1 MNDNDK
7 VLFGVVN
14 FRNREA
20 RFGIK
25 QNDRRRH
32 MYIIGKTGMGKSE
45 LQKNIAIQDIQAGR
59 GIAMIDAHGEVTDAL
74 LDYIPKER
82 INDVIYINPA
92 DVDFPIA
99 FNVMEQA
106 GDDKRH
112 LIADGVMGVFK
123 KVWEDT
129 WSARMEYILHNTI
142 LALLET
148 EDATL
153 LGINRMYSD
162 KDYRARVIE
171 QVTDPVVKAF
181 WTQEFAKYTER
192 FAAEATPA
200 IQNKVG
206 QFISSLLI
214 RNIIGQTKSTFD
226 FRKAMDEEKII
237 LVNLSKGKV
246 GEEASRLIGSMIIT
260 KLQLAAMSRANIP
273 EHERKDFTLMV
284 DEFQNFA
291 TASFASIL
299 SEARKY
305 HLSLVVAH
313 QYITQM
319 EEEVR
324 DAVFGNIGTLITFRV
339 GAEDAEFLE
348 KEFAPDFAA
357 NDIVNLAFRQIY
369 LKLTIDG
376 VTSNAFS
383 AMTMD
388 TIAKPAISYREEV
401 IAASRAQYAHPRAEV
416 EKVIAEW
423 TQAVAQPDNR
433 PNPSPAGQLAPR
445 PQASMPTRSTPLP
458 PRPPITPLPVR
469 RANTIEGSKPLPRP
483 GAGNL
488 PPSMALPSR
497 SVARPVVAPAK
508 PIPAPVSLSEALK
521 TGPVDFHGK
530 PINHPAAEIER
541 AFGRQG
547 QNPKEMRQKAK
558 DVKDKGNFGTGKED
572 TGNKVINHNSEIA
585 NRSWPN
591 QGSQIT
597 ERLSAEREGRVST
610 KGNVGTGTAKIDE
623 LRQLLGEITGN
634 KTEEKSE

>member
-1 MNDNDK
+1 MDSDIDK

-20 RFGIK
+20 HFGIK

-59 GIAMIDAHGEVTDAL
+59 GIAMVDAHGEVTDAL
-74 LDYIPKER
+74 LDYIPNER

-148 EDATL
+148 DDATL

-226 FRKAMDEEKII
+226 FRQAMDEEKII

-324 DAVFGNIGTLITFRV
+324 DAVFGNIGTLVTFRV

-348 KEFAPDFAA
+348 KEFAPDFTA

-416 EKVIAEW
+416 EKVIAKW
-423 TQAVAQPDNR
+423 TQLPGAEQKFQEGRGRSNGFQREGNVSIEMDNR
-433 PNPSPAGQLAPR
+433 PNPAPR
-445 PQASMPTRSTPLP
+445 AVIPLRKPT
-458 PRPPITPLPVR
+458 
-469 RANTIEGSKPLPRP
+469 
-483 GAGNL
+483 
-488 PPSMALPSR
+488 
-497 SVARPVVAPAK
+497 VV
-508 PIPAPVSLSEALK
+508 PVSLSEALK
-521 TGPVDFHGK
+521 TGPVDFNGK
-530 PINHPAAEIER
+530 SINHPEGGKPTQPVARSQPA
-541 AFGRQG
+541 
-547 QNPKEMRQKAK
+547 PCDPAK
-558 DVKDKGNFGTGKED
+558 
-572 TGNKVINHNSEIA
+572 S
-585 NRSWPN
+585 P
-591 QGSQIT
+591 
-597 ERLSAEREGRVST
+597 
-610 KGNVGTGTAKIDE
+610 AKINE

-634 KTEEKSE
+634 KEENKPEISPKDRKSTRLNSSHSSI

>member
-1 MNDNDK
+1 MDSDIDK

-20 RFGIK
+20 HFGIK

-59 GIAMIDAHGEVTDAL
+59 GIAMVDAHGEVTDAL

-148 EDATL
+148 DDATL

-226 FRKAMDEEKII
+226 FRQAMDEEKII

-260 KLQLAAMSRANIP
+260 KLQLAAMSRANVP

-284 DEFQNFA
+284 D
-291 TASFASIL
+291 
-299 SEARKY
+299 
-305 HLSLVVAH
+305 
-313 QYITQM
+313 
-319 EEEVR
+319 
-324 DAVFGNIGTLITFRV
+324 
-339 GAEDAEFLE
+339 
-348 KEFAPDFAA
+348 
-357 NDIVNLAFRQIY
+357 
-369 LKLTIDG
+369 
-376 VTSNAFS
+376 
-383 AMTMD
+383 
-388 TIAKPAISYREEV
+388 
-401 IAASRAQYAHPRAEV
+401 
-416 EKVIAEW
+416 
-423 TQAVAQPDNR
+423 
-433 PNPSPAGQLAPR
+433 
-445 PQASMPTRSTPLP
+445 
-458 PRPPITPLPVR
+458 
-469 RANTIEGSKPLPRP
+469 
-483 GAGNL
+483 
-488 PPSMALPSR
+488 
-497 SVARPVVAPAK
+497 
-508 PIPAPVSLSEALK
+508 
-521 TGPVDFHGK
+521 
-530 PINHPAAEIER
+530 
-541 AFGRQG
+541 
-547 QNPKEMRQKAK
+547 
-558 DVKDKGNFGTGKED
+558 
-572 TGNKVINHNSEIA
+572 
-585 NRSWPN
+585 
-591 QGSQIT
+591 
-597 ERLSAEREGRVST
+597 
-610 KGNVGTGTAKIDE
+610 
-623 LRQLLGEITGN
+623 
-634 KTEEKSE
+634 

>member
-1 MNDNDK
+1 MDSDIDK

-20 RFGIK
+20 HFGIK

-59 GIAMIDAHGEVTDAL
+59 GIAMVDAHGEVTDAL

-106 GDDKRH
+106 VDDKRH

-148 EDATL
+148 DDATL

-226 FRKAMDEEKII
+226 FRQAMDEEKII

-324 DAVFGNIGTLITFRV
+324 DAVFGNIGTLVTFRV

-348 KEFAPDFAA
+348 KEFAPDFTA

-388 TIAKPAISYREEV
+388 TITKPVISYREEV

-416 EKVIAEW
+416 EEVIAKW
-423 TQAVAQPDNR
+423 TQLPGAEQKFQEGRGRSNGFQREGNVSIEMDNR
-433 PNPSPAGQLAPR
+433 PNPAPR
-445 PQASMPTRSTPLP
+445 AVIPLRKPT
-458 PRPPITPLPVR
+458 
-469 RANTIEGSKPLPRP
+469 
-483 GAGNL
+483 
-488 PPSMALPSR
+488 
-497 SVARPVVAPAK
+497 VV
-508 PIPAPVSLSEALK
+508 PVSLSEALRS
-521 TGPVDFHGK
+521 GPVDFHGK
-530 PINHPAAEIER
+530 SINRPEGGKPAQSSVIRHQPALR
-541 AFGRQG
+541 D
-547 QNPKEMRQKAK
+547 PAK
-558 DVKDKGNFGTGKED
+558 
-572 TGNKVINHNSEIA
+572 S
-585 NRSWPN
+585 P
-591 QGSQIT
+591 
-597 ERLSAEREGRVST
+597 
-610 KGNVGTGTAKIDE
+610 AKINE

-634 KTEEKSE
+634 KEENKPE

>member
-1 MNDNDK
+1 MDSDIDK

-20 RFGIK
+20 HFGIK

-59 GIAMIDAHGEVTDAL
+59 GIAMVDAHGEVTDAL

-148 EDATL
+148 DDATL

-226 FRKAMDEEKII
+226 FRQAMDEEKII

-273 EHERKDFTLMV
+273 EHERKDFTLM
-284 DEFQNFA
+284 
-291 TASFASIL
+291 
-299 SEARKY
+299 
-305 HLSLVVAH
+305 
-313 QYITQM
+313 

-324 DAVFGNIGTLITFRV
+324 DAVFGNIGTLVTFRV

-348 KEFAPDFAA
+348 KEFAPDFTA

-388 TIAKPAISYREEV
+388 TITKPVISYREEV

-416 EKVIAEW
+416 EEVIAKW
-423 TQAVAQPDNR
+423 TQLPGAEQKFQEGRGRSNGFQREGNVSIEMDNR
-433 PNPSPAGQLAPR
+433 PNPAPR
-445 PQASMPTRSTPLP
+445 AVIPLRKPT
-458 PRPPITPLPVR
+458 
-469 RANTIEGSKPLPRP
+469 
-483 GAGNL
+483 
-488 PPSMALPSR
+488 
-497 SVARPVVAPAK
+497 VV
-508 PIPAPVSLSEALK
+508 PVSLSEALRS
-521 TGPVDFHGK
+521 GPVDFHGK
-530 PINHPAAEIER
+530 SINRPEGGKPAQSSVIRHQPALR
-541 AFGRQG
+541 D
-547 QNPKEMRQKAK
+547 PAK
-558 DVKDKGNFGTGKED
+558 
-572 TGNKVINHNSEIA
+572 S
-585 NRSWPN
+585 P
-591 QGSQIT
+591 
-597 ERLSAEREGRVST
+597 
-610 KGNVGTGTAKIDE
+610 AKINE

-634 KTEEKSE
+634 KEENKPE